1 MGRFA
6 GVDTAE
12 PGSGAGGEGARSA
25 EEAREYVQ
33 QIRSLPV
40 EQIIGDVVFSML
52 NAAQIKLGRRDARL
66 LIDLSAV
73 AQEHARAYLPEELT
87 KQIDQVLAQL
97 RLGQVSAESHVS
109 QQGKPEE
116 NDLDRVPAPPSASA
130 PQPPPS
136 PPPSRL
142 WVPGR

>member
-6 GVDTAE
+6 VVDTAE
-12 PGSGAGGEGARSA
+12 PGSGAGDEPARSA
-25 EEAREYVQ
+25 EDAREYVQ

-40 EQIIGDVVFSML
+40 EQIIGDVLFSL
-52 NAAQIKLGRRDARL
+52 LQAAQIKLGRRDARL

-73 AQEHARAYLPEELT
+73 AHEHTRPYLPDELT
-87 KQIDQVLAQL
+87 KQIDQGLGQL
-97 RLGQVSAESHVS
+97 RMAQVSAEGQVS
-109 QQGKPEE
+109 QRGEAEE
-116 NDLDRVPAPPSASA
+116 NDLTRVPAPPSAPV

>member
-1 MGRFA
+1 M
-6 GVDTAE
+6 DTAE
-12 PGSGAGGEGARSA
+12 PGSGGGDEGARSA
-25 EEAREYVQ
+25 EDAREYVQ
-33 QIRSLPV
+33 RIRSLPV
-40 EQIIGDVVFSML
+40 EQIIGDVVFSLL

-73 AQEHARAYLPEELT
+73 SQEHARPYLPEELT
-87 KQIDQVLAQL
+87 KQIDQVLGQL
-97 RLGQVSAESHVS
+97 RLGQVTAEGHVS

-116 NDLDRVPAPPSASA
+116 NDLDRVPAPPSAGA